1 MNSPDDLFTPSTVF
15 QPVPAWAV
23 LPAGAIRDF
32 DYVRGLPLARWN
44 PPPPGPEA
52 VVDKRTGLPQVV
64 PSQEELASAGKDGMS
79 ESKPEPV
86 NPSYVKAVTPEEEA
100 EYGAWTASEKQG
112 ETPEEYTK
120 RRTLENKAAIFSEM
134 EAKDQQQ
141 NEWLTVLPAAV
152 LAGDELSK
160 IKLPPRQVI
169 IADWFSE
176 GDCGFIFAPRG
187 LGKTWMNL
195 GLAVAITT
203 KGAFGPYSSQVA
215 WPVLYVDGEMPFEV
229 MRSRI
234 LALHGAI
241 PENFHFL
248 SHEMLFQQE
257 QKTLNLLNT
266 ASQEA
271 VTALCLA
278 KHIRVLILD
287 NLSCLFGGLKENDAD
302 SWEPVKLWLL
312 TLRRHRI
319 AVIVVHHT
327 GRNPQYMRGT
337 TRREDDVFWVIRLEE
352 PADAKVTRTP
362 GARFITRFTK
372 NRGAPTEPLSYDWL
386 IQPEGDRRVQVSY
399 KESNSDDVI
408 VAWVRDGLTTATDI
422 AMEMG
427 VTKGTISR
435 RVARLIEQGRLE
447 KHQRH
452 YVLGPIE
459 QPNWHEERDWK
470 KT

>member
-1 MNSPDDLFTPSTVF
+1 MNPSAPEFIIPSAVY
-15 QPVPAWAV
+15 QLIPSWAV
-23 LPAGAIRDF
+23 
-32 DYVRGLPLARWN
+32 
-44 PPPPGPEA
+44 PPPGGQSHIGANGELYMRWPKP
-52 VVDKRTGLPQVV
+52 VPSPDSVTDKRTGKPQVV
-64 PSQEELASAGKDGMS
+64 PAPEQSTQPAQPGPSDYV
-79 ESKPEPV
+79 ESV
-86 NPSYVKAVTPEEEA
+86 SPEEEE
-100 EYGAWTASEKQG
+100 EYAHGTTSKQQSEIN
-112 ETPEEYTK
+112 EEYTK
-120 RRTLENKAAIFSEM
+120 RRTRENKAAIFAET
-134 EAKDQQQ
+134 EAKDQQE
-141 NEWLTVLPAAV
+141 NEWLTVLPVAV

-160 IKLPPRQVI
+160 VKLPPRKI
-169 IADWFSE
+169 IVPDWFSE

-203 KGAFGPYSSQVA
+203 GGAFGPYSSQVA

-229 MRSRI
+229 MRTRI

-248 SHEMLFQQE
+248 SHEVLFQQE
-257 QKTLNLLNT
+257 QKTLNLVNR

-271 VTALCLA
+271 MTALCLA

-302 SWEPVKLWLL
+302 SWEPVKIWLL
-312 TLRRHRI
+312 TLRRYRI

-352 PADAKVTRTP
+352 PADTKVTRVP

-386 IQPEGDRRVQVSY
+386 IRPEGDHGVQVSY

-408 VAWVRDGLTTATDI
+408 VAWVRDGLTTPTDI
-422 AMEMG
+422 AQEMS
-427 VTKGTISR
+427 VSKGTISR

-447 KHQRH
+447 KHNRH

-459 QPNWHEERDWK
+459 QPNWHEERDWI

>member
-1 MNSPDDLFTPSTVF
+1 
-15 QPVPAWAV
+15 
-23 LPAGAIRDF
+23 
-32 DYVRGLPLARWN
+32 
-44 PPPPGPEA
+44 
-52 VVDKRTGLPQVV
+52 
-64 PSQEELASAGKDGMS
+64 
-79 ESKPEPV
+79 
-86 NPSYVKAVTPEEEA
+86 
-100 EYGAWTASEKQG
+100 
-112 ETPEEYTK
+112 
-120 RRTLENKAAIFSEM
+120 M
-134 EAKDQQQ
+134 EAKDQQA

-160 IKLPPRQVI
+160 IQLPPRQAI
-169 IADWFSE
+169 ISDWFSE

-203 KGAFGPYSSQVA
+203 GGAFGPYKSQVA

-229 MRSRI
+229 MRTRI

-248 SHEMLFQQE
+248 SHEVLFQQE
-257 QKTLNLLNT
+257 QKTLNLVNT
-266 ASQEA
+266 ALQEA
-271 VTALCLA
+271 LTALCLA
-278 KHIRVLILD
+278 RHIRVLILD

-302 SWEPVKLWLL
+302 SWEPVKIWLL

-352 PADAKVTRTP
+352 PADAKITRTP

-372 NRGAPTEPLSYDWL
+372 NRGAPSEPLSYDWL
-386 IQPEGDRRVQVSY
+386 IQPNGDHRVQVRY

-408 VAWVRDGLTTATDI
+408 VAWVRDGLTTATDL
-422 AMEMG
+422 AQEMG

-435 RVARLIEQGRLE
+435 HVTRLVEQGRLE
-447 KHQRH
+447 KHNRQ
-452 YVLGPIE
+452 YVLGPLE
-459 QPNWHEERDWK
+459 QPNWHEERDWT